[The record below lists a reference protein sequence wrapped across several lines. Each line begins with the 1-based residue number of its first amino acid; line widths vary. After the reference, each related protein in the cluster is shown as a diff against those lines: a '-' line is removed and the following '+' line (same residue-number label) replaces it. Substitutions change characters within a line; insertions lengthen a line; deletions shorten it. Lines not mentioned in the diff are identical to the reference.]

1 MFQKMKIAVIGCGMI
16 SDIYLKNLKNFD
28 VVDLVGCADIRA
40 ERAKEKAE
48 AYQIQ
53 AMTNQEIYDD
63 PEISL
68 VVNLTYPTSH
78 YTVAKEALLAG
89 KHVYT
94 EKMMVATMEE
104 ADELLALAKEK
115 QLFCGGA
122 PDTFFSAS
130 FQLARQILD
139 SGMLGTPTTA
149 EIFLSRDYR
158 HERWNCAPY
167 KRFAFC
173 PAGGIPFDMGAYY
186 FSALVFLLG
195 SVKRAGGIA
204 EIREP
209 ERYFQHPNSPL
220 FEQEMRVES
229 FNQAVGT
236 LQFTNGTLA
245 SVAFT
250 SEGGTTSNRFV
261 IHCTDGCIDLGDPNN
276 YESCVTIKNKAGE
289 ESVIHSNF
297 AFHSGNFRGVG
308 IADAIYALQNNRPAR
323 CSGDLCRHV
332 LEIARAICYG
342 DGKIV
347 ELSTEV
353 ARPAPLATGYTEYPE
368 LVFRR

>member
-1 MFQKMKIAVIGCGMI
+1 MFQKMKVAVIGCGMI

-28 VVDLVGCADIRA
+28 VIDLVGCADIRT

-48 AYQIQ
+48 TYQIRY
-53 AMTNQEIYDD
+53 MTNQEIYDD

-68 VVNLTYPTSH
+68 VVNLTYPTAH

-94 EKMMVATMEE
+94 EKLMVASMEQ

-115 QLFCGGA
+115 NLFCGGA
-122 PDTFFSAS
+122 PDTFFSAG

-139 SGMLGTPTTA
+139 SGILGTPTMA

-158 HERWNCAPY
+158 HERWNCSPY

-173 PAGGIPFDMGAYY
+173 AGGGIPFDMGGYY

-195 SVKRAGGIA
+195 SVRRACGFA
-204 EIREP
+204 EIRDS
-209 ERYFQHPNSPL
+209 ERTFQHPNSPL
-220 FEQEMRVES
+220 FEQEMTVES
-229 FNQAVGT
+229 FNQATGS
-236 LQFTNGTLA
+236 LQFANGTLC
-245 SVAFT
+245 SVTFT
-250 SEGGTTSNRFV
+250 SEGGTTYNRFV
-261 IHCTDGCIDLGDPNN
+261 IHCTDGMIDLGDPNN
-276 YESCVTIKNKAGE
+276 YESSVTIRNKAGE
-289 ESVIHSNF
+289 ESVIRSNF

-308 IADAIYALQNNRPAR
+308 VADAIYAIQNNRTPR

-332 LEIARAICYG
+332 MEIAHSICCSNG
-342 DGKIV
+342 QMI
-347 ELSTEV
+347 ELTTSV
-353 ARPAPLATGYTEYPE
+353 PRPAPLTTGYIEYPE
-368 LVFRR
+368 LVFRL